1 MTLKKMEKELRDA
14 GGRLMPGH
22 KPKNGFKPGHIP
34 KNGCKPGEHRGR
46 ATEFKPGNIYAFKPG
61 HIQKNG
67 CKPGEHLNRATEF
80 KPGNIYAFKP
90 GDPNNPR
97 GRRKLSPE
105 ERNTLEKIRGL
116 APLVAEQ
123 MEQFLRDEETPLI
136 LRIKIFE
143 IILDRTYGKAPAKV
157 DITSS
162 QDAVEAAQARL
173 DAIFARGLMTGDEP
187 EKEATPAIV
196 VDQERDGAEAIVV
209 ISEAAEEE
217 KEGPDP

>member
-1 MTLKKMEKELRDA
+1 MIRDEVKKVSKRTVKNDSAGSPTDIRDA
-14 GGRLMPGH
+14 RGR
-22 KPKNGFKPGHIP
+22 FKPGNIP
-34 KNGCKPGEHRGR
+34 KHP
-46 ATEFKPGNIYAFKPG
+46 FKPGNIYAFKPG
-61 HIQKNG
+61 NIPKH
-67 CKPGEHLNRATEF
+67 PF
-80 KPGNIYAFKP
+80 KPGNIHAFKPGNIPKNAFKP

-105 ERNTLEKIRGL
+105 EQNTLEKIRGL

-123 MEQFLRDEETPLI
+123 MEQILQDKETPLL
-136 LRIKIFE
+136 LRIRIFE
-143 IILDRTYGKAPAKV
+143 IVLDRTYGRVPAKV

-173 DAIFARGLMTGDEP
+173 DAIFARGLTTGDEP

-209 ISEAAEEE
+209 ISEVAEEE